1 MIIVMRKN
9 APPAEV
15 ESVMAAITAKGL
27 KPLYL
32 PGVEKIVIGAI
43 GDERVLAELELE
55 SLPCVDR
62 VMPVLA
68 PYKLAGR
75 ESQPGRTV
83 IPVGGVRIGEGR
95 PVIMAGPCAVESRE
109 QLLASARAVKSAG
122 AQILRGGAYKPRT
135 SPYSFQGLEEEG
147 LSLLEEA
154 RAETGL
160 PIVTEVLDPHDLP
173 AVERT
178 ADILQIGA
186 RNMQNFRLLREV
198 GKTRKPVMLKRG
210 MSATV
215 DELLMSAE
223 YVLAG
228 GNEQVILCERGIK
241 TFSTDTRN
249 TLDLSVVPLL
259 HQKTHLPI
267 VVDPS
272 HATGLRNLV
281 EPMALAA
288 LACGAHGLMVE
299 VHAHPESAKC
309 DGMQQLTP
317 DQFASFMEKAARLV
331 AALAPPARLP
341 K

>member
-1 MIIVMRKN
+1 MIIVMKKSV
-9 APPAEV
+9 PPAEV
-15 ESVMAAITAKGL
+15 EAVMARITAKGL

-43 GDERVLAELELE
+43 GDERLLADLELE

-62 VMPVLA
+62 VLPVLA

-75 ESQPGRTV
+75 ESQAARTV
-83 IPVGGVRIGEGR
+83 IDVGPVRIGGPE

-109 QLLASARAVKSAG
+109 QLLATARAVKSAG
-122 AQILRGGAYKPRT
+122 ANVLRGGAYKPRT

-147 LSLLEEA
+147 LSLLVEA

-173 AVERT
+173 AVERA

-198 GKTRKPVMLKRG
+198 GKTRKPVLLKRA

-215 DELLMSAE
+215 EELLMSAE
-223 YVLAG
+223 YILAE
-228 GNEQVILCERGIK
+228 GNPGVILCERGIK
-241 TFSTDTRN
+241 TFSSDTRN

-259 HQKTHLPI
+259 RGKTHLPVI
-267 VVDPS
+267 VDPS
-272 HATGLRNLV
+272 HATGLRRLV
-281 EPMALAA
+281 APMALAA
-288 LACGAHGLMVE
+288 LACGAHGLMIE
-299 VHAHPESAKC
+299 VHVRPETAKC

-317 DQFASFMEKAARLV
+317 EQFASLMGRARRIL
-331 AALAPPARLP
+331 AALSPEDDSN
-341 K
+341 

>member
-1 MIIVMRKN
+1 MIIVMKKSVPQGEID
-9 APPAEV
+9 A
-15 ESVMAAITAKGL
+15 VMARISAKGL

-43 GDERVLAELELE
+43 GDERLLADLELE

-62 VMPVLA
+62 VLPVLA

-75 ESQPGRTV
+75 ESQADSTV
-83 IPVGGVRIGEGR
+83 VTVGDVKIGGPE
-95 PVIMAGPCAVESRE
+95 PIVMAGPCAVESRE
-109 QLLASARAVKSAG
+109 QLLATARAVKKAG
-122 AQILRGGAYKPRT
+122 ARVLRGGAYKPRT
-135 SPYSFQGLEEEG
+135 SPYSFQGLETVG
-147 LSLLEEA
+147 LELLAEA

-160 PIVTEVLDPHDLP
+160 PIITEVLDPADLP
-173 AVERT
+173 AVVRT

-198 GKTRKPVMLKRG
+198 GKTRKPVLLKRG

-215 DELLMSAE
+215 DDLLMSAE
-223 YVLAG
+223 YVLAE
-228 GNEQVILCERGIK
+228 GNPDVILCERGIK

-259 HQKTHLPI
+259 QGKTHLPV

-272 HATGLRNLV
+272 HATGVRSLV

-288 LACGAHGLMVE
+288 LASGAHGLLIE
-299 VHAHPESAKC
+299 VHVHPESAKC

-317 DQFASFMEKAARLV
+317 DQFAALMRRARRLV
-331 AALAPPARLP
+331 DALSRDDDSN
-341 K
+341 

>member
-1 MIIVMRKN
+1 
-9 APPAEV
+9 
-15 ESVMAAITAKGL
+15 L

-43 GDERVLAELELE
+43 GDERLLAELQLE

-62 VMPVLA
+62 VLPVLA
-68 PYKLAGR
+68 PYKLAGS
-75 ESQPGRTV
+75 ESQAEPTV
-83 IPVGGVRIGEGR
+83 VTVGGVRIGGPE
-95 PVIMAGPCAVESRE
+95 PVVMAGPCAVESRE
-109 QLLASARAVKSAG
+109 QLLATARAVKAAG
-122 AQILRGGAYKPRT
+122 ARVLRGGAYKPRT
-135 SPYSFQGLEEEG
+135 SPYSFQGLEAAG
-147 LSLLEEA
+147 LELLAEA

-160 PIVTEVLDPHDLP
+160 PIITEVLDPADLP
-173 AVERT
+173 AVVKV

-198 GKTRKPVMLKRG
+198 GKTRKPVLLKRG

-215 DELLMSAE
+215 DDLLMSAE
-223 YVLAG
+223 YVLAE
-228 GNEQVILCERGIK
+228 GNPDVILCERGIK

-259 HQKTHLPI
+259 RGKTHLPV

-272 HATGLRNLV
+272 HATGVRRLV

-288 LACGAHGLMVE
+288 LAAGAHGLLIE
-299 VHAHPESAKC
+299 VHVHPESAKC

-317 DQFASFMEKAARLV
+317 EQFAELMRRARLV
-331 AALAPPARLP
+331 IDALSRAGDSN
-341 K
+341 